1 MYKNKNKKR
10 KNVLLITIIIIVL
23 IMLIY
28 VSASNQKNYLF
39 IEKIFHEIGNRLE
52 NIFIPKE
59 FNLSESVYE
68 GINKELEK
76 ELNELK
82 ILNNLETE
90 NYSFIYANVIERDV
104 DWYQELIINK
114 GEKDGIKI
122 DSAVISTQGLIGR
135 ITKTAFNTSTVKLL
149 TSNDIKVS
157 VYINND
163 NLEYHGIIDSYIKE
177 EGLLKVSNVIK
188 NSNIKIGDKVY
199 TSGLGNIY
207 PSGIYI
213 GKVVEVNHDNLGLS
227 KTLKVKTDTSYDKI
241 FYVSVVDKK

>member
-1 MYKNKNKKR
+1 MYKKKKKKKN
-10 KNVLLITIIIIVL
+10 LFITIIIIIL

-28 VSASNQKNYLF
+28 ILNMNNKNYLF
-39 IEKIFHEIGNRLE
+39 IEKIIHEIGNEIE

-59 FNLSESVYE
+59 FTINNSILEGLNLS
-68 GINKELEK
+68 LEN

-82 ILNNLETE
+82 KITNLEKE
-90 NYSFIYANVIERDV
+90 NYSFIYAKVIERDN

-114 GEKDGIKI
+114 GEKDGIKV

-135 ITKTAFNTSTVKLL
+135 ITKTTPNTSTIKLL

-163 NLEYHGIIDSYIKE
+163 KEEYHGIINSYLKE
-177 EGLLKVSNVIK
+177 EELLEVDNVIK
-188 NSNIKIGDKVY
+188 NSDIKIGDKVY

-207 PSGIYI
+207 PTGIYI
-213 GKVVEVNHDNLGLS
+213 GEVVEINYDNLGLS
-227 KTLKVKTDTSYDKI
+227 KKLKIKTITSYDKI
-241 FYVSVVDKK
+241 FYVSVVDRK